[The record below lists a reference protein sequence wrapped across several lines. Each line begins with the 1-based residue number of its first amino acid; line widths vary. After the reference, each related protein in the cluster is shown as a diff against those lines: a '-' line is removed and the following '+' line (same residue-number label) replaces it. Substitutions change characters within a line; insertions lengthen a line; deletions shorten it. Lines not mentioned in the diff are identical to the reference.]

1 MEGKHWAPATALDT
15 DKEIPL
21 ADLRVALEM
30 AEWMALRFPL
40 CLDPET
46 EEAMLCAM
54 VHDKAMMAGE
64 FLRIYA
70 KNHYGKEDAE

>member
-1 MEGKHWAPATALDT
+1 MEGEHWAPATALDT

-40 CLDPET
+40 CVDPET
-46 EEAMLCAM
+46 EEAMLCAQ
-54 VHDKAMMAGE
+54 VHDYARSLQRELAGYVRWQCE
-64 FLRIYA
+64 EVE
-70 KNHYGKEDAE
+70 K